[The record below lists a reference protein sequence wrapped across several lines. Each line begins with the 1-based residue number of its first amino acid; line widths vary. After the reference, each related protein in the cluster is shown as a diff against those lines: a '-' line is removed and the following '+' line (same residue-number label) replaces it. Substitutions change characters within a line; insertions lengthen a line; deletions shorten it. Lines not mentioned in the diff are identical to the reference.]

1 MKKHTLSRI
10 NNGKSVEP
18 QAEDLNNTANNS
30 IFNAELQNTDF
41 TVAK

>member
-18 QAEDLNNTANNS
+18 EADLNNTANNS

>member
-18 QAEDLNNTANNS
+18 ADDLNNTANNS